1 MGINYYFCI
10 LNKCI
15 IGETDLE
22 KYIVD
27 PVLVRMKESARGSI
41 YQSIVAMGYRSRIIN
56 DQIKQELQEKMAD
69 IPISNDE
76 SEGVN
81 FDQLTI
87 SREFDKL
94 PKPTFIAMKEISDEK
109 LKFDLPPSTEEDE

>member
-1 MGINYYFCI
+1 MYFKI
-10 LNKCI
+10 LYNWRNN
-15 IGETDLE
+15 LE
-22 KYIVD
+22 KYIVN

-41 YQSIVAMGYRSRIIN
+41 YQSIVAMGFRSRIIN

-81 FDQLTI
+81 YDQLSI
-87 SREFDKL
+87 SKEFDKL
-94 PKPTFIAMKEISDEK
+94 PKPTFIAMKEISEEK
-109 LKFDLPPSTEEDE
+109 LKFEMPVIIDESEQ

>member
-1 MGINYYFCI
+1 M
-10 LNKCI
+10 
-15 IGETDLE
+15 E
-22 KYIVD
+22 KYIVN

-41 YQSIVAMGYRSRIIN
+41 YQSIVAMGFRSRIIN

-81 FDQLTI
+81 YDQLSI
-87 SREFDKL
+87 SKEFDKL
-94 PKPTFIAMKEISDEK
+94 PKPTFIAMKEISEEK
-109 LKFDLPPSTEEDE
+109 LKFEMPVIIDESEQ